1 MISGDKILI
10 WKETGRLQA
19 FENCLVET
27 VKGKGLK
34 KKRTELT
41 SDFIDF
47 DHKKNFGV
55 FTGHVR
61 VKDGSFKLNCNKMNV
76 YLEARKKKKD
86 TDSSKKELIKIICT
100 GSVSAND
107 PRARVDCERMEITF
121 RDIAPGAKNTDGAI
135 SDSREID
142 LIKCFDSVHI
152 VNKPENIDDSATII
166 NSDKAVLNIRG
177 NVADLLGNV
186 KIEEERFDLTCRKM
200 KILAKDI
207 TLEQAAANDAAN
219 LENPDD
225 TPKHIGIG
233 DSKEITKI
241 ICWDD
246 VVMARKDSIQLQ
258 EARGDKGVY
267 IINEHMITLTNSK
280 GKPTLRRGPTL
291 MEGDKVIFWTDSE
304 NVDIEEGTLKSLD
317 GTGLLN

>member
-1 MISGDKILI
+1 
-10 WKETGRLQA
+10 
-19 FENCLVET
+19 
-27 VKGKGLK
+27 
-34 KKRTELT
+34 
-41 SDFIDF
+41 
-47 DHKKNFGV
+47 
-55 FTGHVR
+55 
-61 VKDGSFKLNCNKMNV
+61 
-76 YLEARKKKKD
+76 
-86 TDSSKKELIKIICT
+86 
-100 GSVSAND
+100 
-107 PRARVDCERMEITF
+107 ITL

-152 VNKPENIDDSATII
+152 VNKPKNIDDSATII

-233 DSKEITKI
+233 DSKEITRI

-246 VVMARKDSIQLQ
+246 VVMARKHSSQLQ

-267 IINEHMITLTNSK
+267 IINEHMITLTDSK